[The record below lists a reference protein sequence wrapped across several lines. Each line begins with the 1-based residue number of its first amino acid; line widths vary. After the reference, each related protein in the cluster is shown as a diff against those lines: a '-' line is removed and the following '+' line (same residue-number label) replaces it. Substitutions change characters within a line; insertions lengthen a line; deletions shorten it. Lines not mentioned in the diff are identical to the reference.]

1 MNEEKNSFNLEQDL
15 GLLGEKPTTGIL
27 IILQQLS
34 VWLLKLVCTLP
45 LQYLSFDKSVFSIK
59 IRLLKNSLSEPTGM
73 FTDKVSQPHTL
84 STGTCSSCS
93 DSCYDMMSIWQV
105 DLSAAAD
112 RCLFFPSSSAPAA
125 PIVALWN
132 GPETSF
138 LHVAA
143 TLEAND

>member
-105 DLSAAAD
+105 GLSAAAD
-112 RCLFFPSSSAPAA
+112 RCLFFPHLLLLQP
-125 PIVALWN
+125 PLWAC
-132 GPETSF
+132 GMAQRQVFSM
-138 LHVAA
+138 
-143 TLEAND
+143 